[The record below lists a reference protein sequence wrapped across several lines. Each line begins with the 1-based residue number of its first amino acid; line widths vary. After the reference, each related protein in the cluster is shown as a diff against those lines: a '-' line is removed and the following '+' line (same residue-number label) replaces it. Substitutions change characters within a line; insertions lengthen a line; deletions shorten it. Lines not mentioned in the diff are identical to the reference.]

1 MSGSPL
7 DAPTT
12 SRGRAKAAR
21 RAEILAAAARLMAG
35 GGFAAVRLEDIG
47 AAVGISGPAMYRHFS
62 SKSDLLDQMLVEI
75 SERLLAGGEGAIA
88 AGGSDAEVLERLI
101 DVHIEVLVTK
111 PDLIT
116 VQDRNLNLL
125 SERARHAVRSLQRRY
140 VERWVDVLVDEDP
153 QPRDQARVRVHAVF
167 GLLNSSPRLPAY
179 PADQLRA
186 LLTAMA
192 WSALHAGVSTRR

>member
-186 LLTAMA
+186 LLAAMA